1 MVLFGLI
8 QALHDRLR
16 IREKILIAFAGLLLI
31 MAASGGTS
39 LVLLDRLRS
48 GVRQIEAVVFDRRDV
63 VAQVWTAG
71 RDYEVLLLDVL
82 TDPGDLPQRAALAA
96 AQKKNGDLLNG
107 ALKPLLAQP
116 RDEQERKLLQAALET
131 WGDFSDQADH
141 VVTLLAQAQ
150 DPLAARAAYLQTVKQ
165 MLPPWRQ
172 TVQVLKDYER
182 DRAFE
187 AAAGAETDYRRGRA
201 VVLGALAAAL
211 VAGAVSAVALVRS
224 VAAPIRA
231 ITTSMGRLAE
241 HDLTVEIPA
250 RDRGD
255 EIGQM
260 AKALEVFRDAL
271 VASAEARETERALDR
286 QRAERAR
293 RLEAL
298 ARGFESRVGVV
309 NGELNASAAA
319 LTSTACAM
327 SEVAVGGRTH
337 ALAAAALAAEA
348 GDNVAAVAAA
358 ATELTASVGEISR
371 LVGHATST
379 TQATVAE
386 AERTNAV
393 VQSLAEGARQI
404 GTVVGLIADVAG
416 QTNLLALN
424 ATIEAARA
432 GEAGRGFAVVA
443 SEVKSLAGQTQRATE
458 EISRHIGHVQQAT
471 AGVVE
476 AIAKICARI
485 GGISEVA
492 STIAIAVEQQGQA
505 TAEIARSVQGASQGT
520 TRVANDMGELV
531 SAADSTGGASQAV
544 QKAAEDVSVHVAQ
557 LDREV
562 QAFLSGVRSA

>member
-348 GDNVAAVAAA
+348 GDDGGRGVERRSSPRAAWGERLSQHARAAHPGGVGAGQGHDREPDRGRDPPPRRHVSGQNGALAASDHVRGDPPLGPVQAQVQGNRADAGCDLRWRGGAHA
-358 ATELTASVGEISR
+358 ATI
-371 LVGHATST
+371 
-379 TQATVAE
+379 
-386 AERTNAV
+386 
-393 VQSLAEGARQI
+393 
-404 GTVVGLIADVAG
+404 
-416 QTNLLALN
+416 
-424 ATIEAARA
+424 
-432 GEAGRGFAVVA
+432 
-443 SEVKSLAGQTQRATE
+443 
-458 EISRHIGHVQQAT
+458 
-471 AGVVE
+471 
-476 AIAKICARI
+476 
-485 GGISEVA
+485 
-492 STIAIAVEQQGQA
+492 
-505 TAEIARSVQGASQGT
+505 
-520 TRVANDMGELV
+520 
-531 SAADSTGGASQAV
+531 
-544 QKAAEDVSVHVAQ
+544 
-557 LDREV
+557 
-562 QAFLSGVRSA
+562 

>member
-1 MVLFGLI
+1 MVFFGLI
-8 QALHDRLR
+8 QALQDRLR

-63 VAQVWTAG
+63 VAQVWTCG

-96 AQKKNGDLLNG
+96 AQKKNGDLLDG

-116 RDEQERKLLQAALET
+116 RDEQERKLLQAALEA

-187 AAAGAETDYRRGRA
+187 AAARAETDYRRGRA

-250 RDRGD
+250 RDRAD

-271 VASAEARETERALDR
+271 AASAEARETERVLDR

-298 ARGFESRVGVV
+298 ARGFESRVGSV
-309 NGELNASAAA
+309 NDELNASAAA
-319 LTSTACAM
+319 LISTAGAM
-327 SEVAVGGRTH
+327 SALAVGGRTH

-386 AERTNAV
+386 AEQTNAV

-404 GTVVGLIADVAG
+404 GAVVGLIADVAG

-458 EISRHIGHVQQAT
+458 EISRHIGYVQQAT
-471 AGVVE
+471 TGVVE
-476 AIAKICARI
+476 AIANICARI

-520 TRVANDMGELV
+520 TRVANDMGALV

-562 QAFLSGVRSA
+562 QAFLTGVRSA